1 MITKLDLDDWGVSLG
16 EVIAQRTVERCYNNA
31 DYDAGIRK
39 EYADLPDQERFILL
53 YYASDFVQNEESDL
67 ENYIIR
73 SMIETCETL
82 RYDEGL

>member
-16 EVIAQRTVERCYNNA
+16 EVIAQRTVERCYKNA

-67 ENYIIR
+67 ENYIIM